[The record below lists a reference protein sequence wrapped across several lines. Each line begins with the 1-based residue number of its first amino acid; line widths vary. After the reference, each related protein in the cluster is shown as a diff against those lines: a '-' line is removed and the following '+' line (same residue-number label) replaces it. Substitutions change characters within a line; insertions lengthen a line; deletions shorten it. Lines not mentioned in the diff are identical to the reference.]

1 MDRQLYKRYFKQ
13 TDNVTFPCPSCT
25 NLSLKLNKDKFFAED
40 TASSKKMKADDD
52 YWEPEWLTSV
62 FTTVLICNNSDC
74 AESVI
79 CSGIGSVDWEPEPNE
94 HGEMEQQYY
103 SYYLPKIFIPT
114 IHFFNI
120 PEKCPDNVKSLL
132 IEAFSLTLQ
141 SPGSAANKVRAA
153 IENIL
158 TEYGVPRY
166 SRKNGKNNRLTLDS
180 RIAKAKDKNVVLG
193 ELENIL
199 YAIKWLGNAGSHAN
213 SEILQ
218 DDVFD
223 AYELMSHLLSELYHS
238 KADINKLAKAIRK
251 KKGPIKK

>member
-1 MDRQLYKRYFKQ
+1 M
-13 TDNVTFPCPSCT
+13 
-25 NLSLKLNKDKFFAED
+25 
-40 TASSKKMKADDD
+40 
-52 YWEPEWLTSV
+52 
-62 FTTVLICNNSDC
+62 
-74 AESVI
+74 
-79 CSGIGSVDWEPEPNE
+79 G
-94 HGEMEQQYY
+94 QQYY
-103 SYYLPKIFIPT
+103 SYYLPKLFIPT

-180 RIAKAKDKNVVLG
+180 RIAKAKDKNAVLG

>member
-94 HGEMEQQYY
+94 HGEMEQ
-103 SYYLPKIFIPT
+103 I
-114 IHFFNI
+114 
-120 PEKCPDNVKSLL
+120 
-132 IEAFSLTLQ
+132 
-141 SPGSAANKVRAA
+141 GRAH
-153 IENIL
+153 
-158 TEYGVPRY
+158 V
-166 SRKNGKNNRLTLDS
+166 
-180 RIAKAKDKNVVLG
+180 
-193 ELENIL
+193 
-199 YAIKWLGNAGSHAN
+199 
-213 SEILQ
+213 
-218 DDVFD
+218 
-223 AYELMSHLLSELYHS
+223 
-238 KADINKLAKAIRK
+238 
-251 KKGPIKK
+251 